1 VSVAFPLVQ
10 IGLLGEAV
18 DGAPVAILVADEH
31 GRYTA
36 ANRFA
41 CEMLGYTRE
50 ELLELNVADVAV
62 SSDIAAHY
70 DAFVA
75 RGFEEG
81 VIDIRRKD
89 GSTVSMRYRA
99 GETTIAGITYYVSVG
114 APAD

>member
-1 VSVAFPLVQ
+1 MSVAFPLVQ

-18 DGAPVAILVADEH
+18 EGAPVVVLVADEH

-41 CEMLGYTRE
+41 CEVLGYERE
-50 ELLELNVADVAV
+50 ELLALAVTDVTVGSDVAA
-62 SSDIAAHY
+62 DY

-75 RGFEEG
+75 RRFQEG
-81 VIDIRRKD
+81 VVEVRRKD
-89 GSTVSMRYRA
+89 GTTVSLRYRA

-114 APAD
+114 SPV